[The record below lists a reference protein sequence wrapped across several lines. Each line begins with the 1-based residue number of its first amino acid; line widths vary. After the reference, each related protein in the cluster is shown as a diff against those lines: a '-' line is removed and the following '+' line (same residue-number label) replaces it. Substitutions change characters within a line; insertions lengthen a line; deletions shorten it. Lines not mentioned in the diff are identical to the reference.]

1 MDLKKHN
8 FFEPFSISH
17 VLRLTVCMKTTEYAF
32 DGLMVLEYQSGNK
45 KSLSIL
51 VKRHHARLCRHSYR
65 YTLDV
70 EASQDIVQDS
80 WGVIVQKLN
89 TLKEPNSFS
98 SWSTKIVTRKT
109 LDHLNKL
116 KRNRKH
122 IESYSKELK
131 NDGIASDNELR
142 LNKLLLAI
150 KDLPENQQMV
160 LRLFY
165 VEEYSMKEISD
176 ILEISVGTTKSRLYH
191 AREKLKTILN
201 LKKDEK
207 RD

>member
-1 MDLKKHN
+1 
-8 FFEPFSISH
+8 
-17 VLRLTVCMKTTEYAF
+17 MKTTGYAF

-51 VKRHHARLCRHSYR
+51 VKRHHTRLCKHSYR

-80 WGVIVQKLN
+80 WGVIIHKLN

-109 LDHLNKL
+109 LDYLNKL
-116 KRNRKH
+116 KRNRRH

-131 NDGIASDNELR
+131 SEGVSTDNELKLKR
-142 LNKLLLAI
+142 LLLAI
-150 KDLPENQQMV
+150 KDLPESQQMV

-165 VEEYSMKEISD
+165 IEEYSMREISN

-191 AREKLKTILN
+191 AREKLKTIIKLR
-201 LKKDEK
+201 KDEK